1 MFNPREKL
9 LDVST
14 NEEANK
20 KKVDQVI
27 TTRTTTF
34 YQLFRFVKGFKF

>member
-1 MFNPREKL
+1 MFNPRKKL

-20 KKVDQVI
+20 KVDQAI